1 MLDAKPLVGEPLFT
15 GYLDCNKFVFTDRRG
30 RFEIANLDPTLQ
42 FRLRAVAVDHKSTF
56 TDWFRPTDAGITIQI
71 AEQPDDVPVNRIVFG
86 KMVDSSLAPI
96 AGALLQPIGAKTNTK
111 QWRGP
116 VNEVDAAVSGKDGS
130 FKMIL
135 PEDFISV
142 DLRLTA
148 PQHLGADVIQI
159 RPGHEVHNQ
168 FFLSN
173 GTRIIGR
180 LLHDGKPAAGQNL
193 AISKLPSRASAPFKT
208 FAVTSDAD
216 GRFEFAN
223 LPPKETFVVFSP
235 VALGELP
242 FVLPTERFFSGDN
255 NETRDLGELN
265 LVPSLRISGR
275 IVVPE
280 GQTFPAHARLV
291 MERDPAIDFISVDI
305 GVGGQFEIGG
315 LPPEPY
321 EFWLAADGVEFDI
334 RQMAV
339 QSTGYRKHDTNQFA
353 LLLGQ
358 SKENLQIPICAA
370 RKWTEDAKGN
380 NKLAGTLSRVQS
392 LRGVVVDPH
401 GQPLGNAVVNWR
413 PITDVAIDPN
423 AVRAVVTDADGSFGL
438 DNLPDQPIELEVSA
452 QFVQVPQGWTHRSQ
466 YPARVDPD
474 MNQQDVVIFYDSSL
488 NYQIN
493 TIEARLIDDAGG
505 KTQSH

>member
-1 MLDAKPLVGEPLFT
+1 M
-15 GYLDCNKFVFTDRRG
+15 
-30 RFEIANLDPTLQ
+30 
-42 FRLRAVAVDHKSTF
+42 
-56 TDWFRPTDAGITIQI
+56 
-71 AEQPDDVPVNRIVFG
+71 
-86 KMVDSSLAPI
+86 
-96 AGALLQPIGAKTNTK
+96 
-111 QWRGP
+111 
-116 VNEVDAAVSGKDGS
+116 
-130 FKMIL
+130 
-135 PEDFISV
+135 
-142 DLRLTA
+142 
-148 PQHLGADVIQI
+148 
-159 RPGHEVHNQ
+159 
-168 FFLSN
+168 
-173 GTRIIGR
+173 
-180 LLHDGKPAAGQNL
+180 
-193 AISKLPSRASAPFKT
+193 PFKT

-423 AVRAVVTDADGSFGL
+423 AVRAVVTGADGSFGL